1 MTEWFLN
8 CSRQRSASRNETLS
22 REQPQPTVLRQG
34 LVGSFK
40 AGTEPWMGWVQ
51 TALVSLWDSGAP
63 VGSGALGTHGSV
75 WKNSLRQLP
84 YCGIP
89 KRTHFDPHPTVL

>member
-1 MTEWFLN
+1 M
-8 CSRQRSASRNETLS
+8 
-22 REQPQPTVLRQG
+22 LRQG
-34 LVGSFK
+34 LMGSFK

-63 VGSGALGTHGSV
+63 VGCGALGTQESGNPAWGEILSGSC
-75 WKNSLRQLP
+75 L

-89 KRTHFDPHPTVL
+89 KRMPFRCDPHRTVL